1 MRVFLALTVQ
11 LLSTDSGHTMS
22 VAPCSSSDWDL
33 LLLVP
38 FALTLRLPADSHG
51 AAMLSS
57 MSMLI
62 GDGDFLGL
70 GTSFSS
76 LNFSF
81 FIALL
86 QAKRNIRAK
95 LNTALLLVKQ
105 YLIVTK

>member
-1 MRVFLALTVQ
+1 MRVLSTLTVQ

-51 AAMLSS
+51 VAMPMLSS
-57 MSMLI
+57 VSMLI

-76 LNFSF
+76 LFFSF

-86 QAKRNIRAK
+86 QTKKIRAK
-95 LNTALLLVKQ
+95 LNISLLLVKQ
-105 YLIVTK
+105 H